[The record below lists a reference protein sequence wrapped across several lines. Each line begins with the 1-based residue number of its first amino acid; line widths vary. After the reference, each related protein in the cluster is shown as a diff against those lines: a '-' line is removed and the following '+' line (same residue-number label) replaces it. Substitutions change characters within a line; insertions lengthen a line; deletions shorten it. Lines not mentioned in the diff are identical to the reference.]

1 MDDLVKK
8 GATKHCC
15 YGTCNSDSR
24 YTHKDYMEGVEF
36 IRFPK
41 PWRDREKCTRWIN
54 ACRREGF
61 TTERVKK
68 DTYICSKHFVGE
80 KGPTDADPDPIPA
93 TTTPSDSEIELL
105 QCTLK
110 EQEGC
115 AKTSENETVVKYI
128 NMYLDVNTV
137 KDDLTKFKFY
147 TGLTVPQ
154 FMCLWGYLG
163 PSVNKLVYWNKDCGV
178 PDRSHKKRPGPK
190 QKMTPMNEL
199 FMTLIRIRQG
209 LLLEDLSYR
218 FGVSKTTVSRVVLT
232 WIQFL
237 YIRLSAFRTKMF
249 PDRSKIRKHLP
260 KSFKKYKNIRCIIDC
275 TEVFVQQP
283 RNFGKQ
289 GNCYSSYK
297 GHTTYKFLVGIAP
310 NGTIVYISD
319 AFEGSI
325 SDKEIV
331 KKSGFLDTL
340 NNGDEIMADRGFTI
354 DDLLMSRGA
363 KLIIPPFLGSR
374 DKFTPQEEA
383 STKDIAKHRIHV
395 ERAIERMKKIQNPAK
410 NCTIIPSASV
420 FTDDF
425 CNCLSC

>member
-1 MDDLVKK
+1 MKEYGQDLPILDSENTMDCSSTTSLTMVSNKTDFAETTQTEKHIGLDLEVRIE
-8 GATKHCC
+8 
-15 YGTCNSDSR
+15 NSVL
-24 YTHKDYMEGVEF
+24 KNQ
-36 IRFPK
+36 
-41 PWRDREKCTRWIN
+41 N
-54 ACRREGF
+54 ALLQ
-61 TTERVKK
+61 
-68 DTYICSKHFVGE
+68 
-80 KGPTDADPDPIPA
+80 
-93 TTTPSDSEIELL
+93 SEIELL

-110 EQEGC
+110 EQE
-115 AKTSENETVVKYI
+115 
-128 NMYLDVNTV
+128 
-137 KDDLTKFKFY
+137 
-147 TGLTVPQ
+147 GLTVPQ

-163 PSVNKLVYWNKDCGV
+163 PSVNKLVYWNKDCDV
-178 PDRSHKKRPGPK
+178 PDRSPKKRPEPK
-190 QKMTPMNEL
+190 QKMKPMNEL

-209 LLLEDLSYR
+209 LLLEDLSYK

-249 PDRSKIRKHLP
+249 PDRSKSRKHLP

-331 KKSGFLDTL
+331 KNHVFLDTL
-340 NNGDEIMADRGFTI
+340 NNGDEIMADRQI
-354 DDLLMSRGA
+354 Y
-363 KLIIPPFLGSR
+363 
-374 DKFTPQEEA
+374 
-383 STKDIAKHRIHV
+383 
-395 ERAIERMKKIQNPAK
+395 N
-410 NCTIIPSASV
+410 
-420 FTDDF
+420 
-425 CNCLSC
+425 

>member
-1 MDDLVKK
+1 MREYEQELPISDTENTMDCSSTTSLTMVSNKTDFAVQKLHKQKKHIGLDLEVRIE
-8 GATKHCC
+8 
-15 YGTCNSDSR
+15 NSVL
-24 YTHKDYMEGVEF
+24 KNQ
-36 IRFPK
+36 
-41 PWRDREKCTRWIN
+41 N
-54 ACRREGF
+54 ALLQ
-61 TTERVKK
+61 
-68 DTYICSKHFVGE
+68 
-80 KGPTDADPDPIPA
+80 
-93 TTTPSDSEIELL
+93 SEIELL

-128 NMYLDVNTV
+128 NMYLDVNAV
-137 KDDLTKFKFY
+137 KDDITKLKFY
-147 TGLTVPQ
+147 TGLTVPK

-283 RNFGKQ
+283 RN
-289 GNCYSSYK
+289 
-297 GHTTYKFLVGIAP
+297 LV
-310 NGTIVYISD
+310 N
-319 AFEGSI
+319 
-325 SDKEIV
+325 KETAIRPI
-331 KKSGFLDTL
+331 KDIQL
-340 NNGDEIMADRGFTI
+340 TI
-354 DDLLMSRGA
+354 D
-363 KLIIPPFLGSR
+363 
-374 DKFTPQEEA
+374 
-383 STKDIAKHRIHV
+383 
-395 ERAIERMKKIQNPAK
+395 
-410 NCTIIPSASV
+410 
-420 FTDDF
+420 
-425 CNCLSC
+425 